1 MNSAEFLSVLTSL
14 YGEGKWPKPLHLL
27 QGHLLA
33 RRGVDVAD
41 ASARV
46 GTAPRF
52 LQRVVDAADP
62 VEAVLGA
69 SPTEI
74 ERESRERAFKT
85 LGQLLVGRSAE
96 TAFEAIYNEEME
108 SAEMELRDLRESRS
122 DTDYRLYNG
131 DGRPIYRLNI
141 KFHGALF
148 ANARQVVG
156 LDPEDCFALATYKIR
171 GALKKQED
179 EHLPYIFVVV
189 GERSLTGEKVGKQ
202 IPGHYIDT
210 AALYYQ
216 SPKAKG
222 KRDLEDRLVE
232 QVVRNHDLIFQQTY
246 EAILSAD
253 WYILSA
259 RRADRLVRKRLYER
273 VFALSVPSFT
283 RAYRGA
289 EVDMHFSLSEDLT
302 PLRDF
307 LHTLRESGHPV
318 VVSKLERGDY

>member
-1 MNSAEFLSVLTSL
+1 MNNAEFLSVLTRL
-14 YGEGKWPKPLHLL
+14 YGEHDWPKPLHLL
-27 QGHLLA
+27 KGYL
-33 RRGVDVAD
+33 RVRSGEDVGRA
-41 ASARV
+41 AGRV

-52 LQRVVDAADP
+52 LQPVLDSADP
-62 VEAVLGA
+62 VVAVLGA

-74 ERESRERAFKT
+74 ERESRQRAFKT
-85 LGQLLVGRSAE
+85 LGQLLVGRAAE
-96 TAFEAIYNEEME
+96 AAFEAIYNEEME
-108 SAEMELRDLRESRS
+108 SDEMELRDMRESRS

-156 LDPEDCFALATYKIR
+156 LEPEDCFALATYKIR
-171 GALKKQED
+171 GALRKQEA

-189 GERSLTGEKVGKQ
+189 GERSLTGEKVGQ
-202 IPGHYIDT
+202 EIPGHYIDT

-216 SPKAKG
+216 SPRAKG

-232 QVVRNHDLIFQQTY
+232 QVVADQAPIFQRTY
-246 EAILSAD
+246 EAILNAD

-259 RRADRLVRKRLYER
+259 RRADRLVREYLYER

-289 EVDMHFSLSEDLT
+289 EVDMHFSLSRDLT